1 MSKVDVVEI
10 LKKSDA
16 LLEGHFLLS
25 SGKHSNRYVQCAKV
39 LRFPQ
44 YAEQVLST
52 VVEQIKDLDIDL
64 VVGPAMGGV
73 IVSYEL
79 GRQLNKEAVFT
90 ERKDG
95 VMQLRR
101 GFEVQ
106 PGAKIIISEDAINS
120 ELIQNHLKEELQK
133 IDYIQVPSNIFKL
146 ISEVE
151 KPQGVLAIIEKE
163 KQEEN
168 IDINQDIILALDD
181 LQDPGNLGTIIRT
194 ADSIGLKQILISKG
208 TIEAY
213 NPKVIRSTMGAIF
226 RVKIIECENLKET
239 LKRLQK
245 NNFKIMVTDLN
256 TDKSIYDIKLQK
268 KVIIIGNEANG
279 VSEEI
284 KNIADTRAI
293 IPMFGKT
300 ESLNASI
307 ATGVILYEYVRQKL
321 QEK

>member
-1 MSKVDVVEI
+1 MQQITSKENKI
-10 LKKSDA
+10 IKHIIKLKEK
-16 LLEGHFLLS
+16 
-25 SGKHSNRYVQCAKV
+25 KYR
-39 LRFPQ
+39 
-44 YAEQVLST
+44 
-52 VVEQIKDLDIDL
+52 
-64 VVGPAMGGV
+64 
-73 IVSYEL
+73 
-79 GRQLNKEAVFT
+79 KEYN
-90 ERKDG
+90 EYII
-95 VMQLRR
+95 
-101 GFEVQ
+101 E
-106 PGAKIIISEDAINS
+106 GAKIVQEAIQEKAKIKQIIISENAINTD
-120 ELIQNHLKEELQK
+120 LIQNHLKEELQK
-133 IDYIQVPSNIFKL
+133 IDYIQVPSKIFKL

-151 KPQGVLAIIEKE
+151 KPQGILAIIEKE

-168 IDINQDIILALDD
+168 IDVNQDIILALDE

-194 ADSIGLKQILISKG
+194 ADSVGLKQILISKG
-208 TIEAY
+208 TTEAY

>member
-1 MSKVDVVEI
+1 MQQITSKENKLI
-10 LKKSDA
+10 KHIIKLKEK
-16 LLEGHFLLS
+16 
-25 SGKHSNRYVQCAKV
+25 KYR
-39 LRFPQ
+39 
-44 YAEQVLST
+44 
-52 VVEQIKDLDIDL
+52 
-64 VVGPAMGGV
+64 
-73 IVSYEL
+73 
-79 GRQLNKEAVFT
+79 KEYN
-90 ERKDG
+90 EYII
-95 VMQLRR
+95 
-101 GFEVQ
+101 E
-106 PGAKIIISEDAINS
+106 GAKIVQEAIQEKVKIKQIIISENAINTD
-120 ELIQNHLKEELQK
+120 LILNHLKEELQK
-133 IDYIQVPSNIFKL
+133 INYIKVPSNIFKL

-168 IDINQDIILALDD
+168 IDVNQDIILALDD

-194 ADSIGLKQILISKG
+194 ADSVGLKQILISKG
-208 TIEAY
+208 TTEAY

-239 LKRLQK
+239 LKKLQK

-268 KVIIIGNEANG
+268 NVIIIGNEANG

-284 KNIADTRAI
+284 KNMADTRAI

>member
-1 MSKVDVVEI
+1 MQQITSKENKLI
-10 LKKSDA
+10 KHIIKLKEK
-16 LLEGHFLLS
+16 
-25 SGKHSNRYVQCAKV
+25 KYR
-39 LRFPQ
+39 
-44 YAEQVLST
+44 
-52 VVEQIKDLDIDL
+52 
-64 VVGPAMGGV
+64 
-73 IVSYEL
+73 
-79 GRQLNKEAVFT
+79 KEYN
-90 ERKDG
+90 EYII
-95 VMQLRR
+95 
-101 GFEVQ
+101 E
-106 PGAKIIISEDAINS
+106 GAKIVQEAIQEKVKIKQIIISENAINTD
-120 ELIQNHLKEELQK
+120 LILNHLKEELQK
-133 IDYIQVPSNIFKL
+133 INYIKVPSNIFKL

-168 IDINQDIILALDD
+168 IDVNQDIILALDD

-194 ADSIGLKQILISKG
+194 ADSVGLKQILISKG
-208 TIEAY
+208 TTEAY

-239 LKRLQK
+239 LKKLQK

-279 VSEEI
+279 VSEEV
-284 KNIADTRAI
+284 KNIADTRVI

-321 QEK
+321 NEKY

>member
-1 MSKVDVVEI
+1 MQQITSKENKI
-10 LKKSDA
+10 IKHIIKLKEK
-16 LLEGHFLLS
+16 
-25 SGKHSNRYVQCAKV
+25 KYR
-39 LRFPQ
+39 
-44 YAEQVLST
+44 
-52 VVEQIKDLDIDL
+52 
-64 VVGPAMGGV
+64 
-73 IVSYEL
+73 
-79 GRQLNKEAVFT
+79 KEYN
-90 ERKDG
+90 EYII
-95 VMQLRR
+95 
-101 GFEVQ
+101 E
-106 PGAKIIISEDAINS
+106 GAKIVQEAIQEKAKIKQIIISENAINTD
-120 ELIQNHLKEELQK
+120 LMQNHLKEELQK
-133 IDYIQVPSNIFKL
+133 IDYIQVPSKIFKL

-151 KPQGVLAIIEKE
+151 KPQGILAIIEKE

-168 IDINQDIILALDD
+168 IDVNQDIILALDD

-194 ADSIGLKQILISKG
+194 ADSVGLKQILISKG
-208 TIEAY
+208 TTEAY

-300 ESLNASI
+300 EILNASI

>member
-1 MSKVDVVEI
+1 MQQITSKENKLI
-10 LKKSDA
+10 KHIIKLKEK
-16 LLEGHFLLS
+16 
-25 SGKHSNRYVQCAKV
+25 KYR
-39 LRFPQ
+39 
-44 YAEQVLST
+44 
-52 VVEQIKDLDIDL
+52 
-64 VVGPAMGGV
+64 
-73 IVSYEL
+73 
-79 GRQLNKEAVFT
+79 KEYN
-90 ERKDG
+90 EYII
-95 VMQLRR
+95 
-101 GFEVQ
+101 E
-106 PGAKIIISEDAINS
+106 GAKIVQEAIQEKVKIKQIIISENAINTD
-120 ELIQNHLKEELQK
+120 LILNHLKEELQK
-133 IDYIQVPSNIFKL
+133 INYIKVPSNIFKL

-168 IDINQDIILALDD
+168 IDVNQDIILALDD

-194 ADSIGLKQILISKG
+194 ADSVGLKQILISKG

-239 LKRLQK
+239 LKKLQK

-279 VSEEI
+279 VSEEV
-284 KNIADTRAI
+284 KNIADTRVI

>member
-1 MSKVDVVEI
+1 MQQITSKENKLI
-10 LKKSDA
+10 KHIIKLKEK
-16 LLEGHFLLS
+16 
-25 SGKHSNRYVQCAKV
+25 KYR
-39 LRFPQ
+39 
-44 YAEQVLST
+44 
-52 VVEQIKDLDIDL
+52 
-64 VVGPAMGGV
+64 
-73 IVSYEL
+73 
-79 GRQLNKEAVFT
+79 KEYN
-90 ERKDG
+90 EYII
-95 VMQLRR
+95 
-101 GFEVQ
+101 E
-106 PGAKIIISEDAINS
+106 GAKIVQEAIQEKVKIKQIIISENAINTD
-120 ELIQNHLKEELQK
+120 LILNHLKEEQQK
-133 IDYIQVPSNIFKL
+133 INYIKVPSNIFKL

-168 IDINQDIILALDD
+168 IDVNQDIILALDD

-194 ADSIGLKQILISKG
+194 ADSVGLKQILISKG
-208 TIEAY
+208 TTEAY

-239 LKRLQK
+239 LKKLQK
-245 NNFKIMVTDLN
+245 NNFKVMVTDLN

-268 KVIIIGNEANG
+268 NVIIIGNEANG
-279 VSEEI
+279 VSKEI
-284 KNIADTRAI
+284 KNMADTRAI

>member
-1 MSKVDVVEI
+1 MQQITSKENKLI
-10 LKKSDA
+10 KHIIKLKEK
-16 LLEGHFLLS
+16 
-25 SGKHSNRYVQCAKV
+25 KYR
-39 LRFPQ
+39 
-44 YAEQVLST
+44 
-52 VVEQIKDLDIDL
+52 
-64 VVGPAMGGV
+64 
-73 IVSYEL
+73 
-79 GRQLNKEAVFT
+79 KEYN
-90 ERKDG
+90 EYII
-95 VMQLRR
+95 
-101 GFEVQ
+101 E
-106 PGAKIIISEDAINS
+106 GAKIVQEAIQEKAKIKQIIISENAINTD
-120 ELIQNHLKEELQK
+120 LIQNHLKEELQK

-239 LKRLQK
+239 LKKLQK

-307 ATGVILYEYVRQKL
+307 ATGVILYEYVRQKIK
-321 QEK
+321 EK

>member
-1 MSKVDVVEI
+1 MQQITSKENKI
-10 LKKSDA
+10 IKHIIKLKEK
-16 LLEGHFLLS
+16 
-25 SGKHSNRYVQCAKV
+25 KYR
-39 LRFPQ
+39 
-44 YAEQVLST
+44 
-52 VVEQIKDLDIDL
+52 
-64 VVGPAMGGV
+64 
-73 IVSYEL
+73 
-79 GRQLNKEAVFT
+79 KEYN
-90 ERKDG
+90 EYII
-95 VMQLRR
+95 
-101 GFEVQ
+101 E
-106 PGAKIIISEDAINS
+106 GAKIVQEAIQEKAKIKQIIINENAINTD
-120 ELIQNHLKEELQK
+120 LIQNHLKEELQK

-208 TIEAY
+208 TTEAY

-239 LKRLQK
+239 LKKLQK

>member
-1 MSKVDVVEI
+1 MQQITSKENKLI
-10 LKKSDA
+10 KHIIKLKEK
-16 LLEGHFLLS
+16 
-25 SGKHSNRYVQCAKV
+25 KYR
-39 LRFPQ
+39 
-44 YAEQVLST
+44 
-52 VVEQIKDLDIDL
+52 
-64 VVGPAMGGV
+64 
-73 IVSYEL
+73 
-79 GRQLNKEAVFT
+79 KEYN
-90 ERKDG
+90 EYII
-95 VMQLRR
+95 
-101 GFEVQ
+101 E
-106 PGAKIIISEDAINS
+106 GAKIVQEAIQEKVKIKQIIISENAINTD
-120 ELIQNHLKEELQK
+120 LILNHLKEELQK
-133 IDYIQVPSNIFKL
+133 INYIKVPSNIFKL

-168 IDINQDIILALDD
+168 IDVNQDIILALDD

-194 ADSIGLKQILISKG
+194 ADSVGLKQILISKG
-208 TIEAY
+208 TTEAY

-239 LKRLQK
+239 LKKLQK

-321 QEK
+321 KYN